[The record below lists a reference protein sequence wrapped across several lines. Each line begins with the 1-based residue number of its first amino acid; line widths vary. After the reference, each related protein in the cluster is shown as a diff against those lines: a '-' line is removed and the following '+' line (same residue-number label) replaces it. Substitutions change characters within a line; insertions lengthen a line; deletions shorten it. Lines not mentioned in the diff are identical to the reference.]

1 MDKKTYISPSITIM
15 RVNPTSL
22 MEGSNTTNLP
32 LEIDDSG
39 QYSDEAGA
47 KGAIATTFGTTIC
60 KLSLL

>member
-47 KGAIATTFGTTIC
+47 KRC
-60 KLSLL
+60 NSYNVWDDDL